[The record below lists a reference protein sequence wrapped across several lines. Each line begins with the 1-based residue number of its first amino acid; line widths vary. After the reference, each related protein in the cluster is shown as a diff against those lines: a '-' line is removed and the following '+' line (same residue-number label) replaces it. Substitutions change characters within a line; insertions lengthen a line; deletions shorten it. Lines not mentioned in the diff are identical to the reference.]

1 MDQITIVG
9 STTWGTTLAI
19 INSMEGKDVVL
30 LVRTEKESDMLNKNR
45 ENKRFIPGIF
55 LPETL
60 KISSATQNV
69 IPRTNLLLMAVP
81 SQTLRQNIRAI
92 STYIPDS
99 TIIVSA
105 SKGLEA
111 SSGMRMSEIIKE
123 EIPTLS
129 SDNVCALSG
138 PNLSNEIL
146 AGKPS
151 SSVIA
156 SNNESTVKY
165 VQSLLNCSHLR
176 LYTNLDLVGVE
187 ICGALKNITAIA
199 AGICDGLDLGDN
211 AKASIITR
219 GLAEMA
225 RFGNS
230 LGAETS
236 TFSGLAGMGDLIAT
250 CSSGLSR
257 NNQVGRMLAKN
268 IPLDKIRKDMD
279 NVAEGIETTKAVV
292 TISSKLNIDLPIINA
307 VSKILFDE
315 MSVENATKELM
326 ARMLTSEN

>member
-30 LVRTEKESDMLNKNR
+30 LVRTEKESNMLNKNR
-45 ENKRFIPGIF
+45 ENKRFLPGIF

-69 IPRTNLLLMAVP
+69 IPRTNLLLIAVP

-156 SNNESTVKY
+156 SNNESTAQY
-165 VQSLLNCSHLR
+165 AQSLLNCSHLR
-176 LYTNLDLVGVE
+176 LYTNVDLVGVE

-268 IPLDKIRKDMD
+268 IPLDKIRKNMD